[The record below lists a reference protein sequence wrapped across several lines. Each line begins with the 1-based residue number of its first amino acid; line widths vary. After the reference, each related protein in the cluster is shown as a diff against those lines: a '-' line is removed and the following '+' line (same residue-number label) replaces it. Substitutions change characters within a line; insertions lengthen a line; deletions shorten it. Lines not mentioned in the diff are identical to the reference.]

1 MEPKKNDAG
10 TSGELEGEG
19 NKTADKRYRDGATG
33 FSQTGEAMNKGLEAE
48 RDLEKNPEEYR
59 RAEERGR
66 APSRGAE
73 DLESDLSDKDS
84 GSF

>member
-1 MEPKKNDAG
+1 MDPKSNDAG
-10 TSGELEGEG
+10 PSDELEGEG

-33 FSQTGEAMNKGLEAE
+33 FSRTGEAMNKGLEAE

-84 GSF
+84 GGF